1 MKKFIFA
8 SIAAL
13 AGLTACVKV
22 LPTDSDPGVQ
32 TAQLRATITPDNRC
46 TVELDGKTYQSVG
59 QVRGATL
66 PAFVGATNLGYHEV
80 ACWVGNV
87 DGSDGSISISFSG
100 NSFNKPFAVGSFLP
114 RYEAPSSTD
123 DHFAT
128 VTFQGSGYPG
138 RLFRTDD
145 SATGV
150 ITVESAANGDRTI
163 RVDVTATKLFL

>member
-1 MKKFIFA
+1 MKKVIA
-8 SIAAL
+8 SVAL
-13 AGLTACVKV
+13 FAGLTACVKV
-22 LPTDSDPGVQ
+22 LPTDTGSGVE
-32 TAQLRATITPDNRC
+32 TVQLRATITADNRC
-46 TVELDGKTYQSVG
+46 TVDVEGKTYQSTG

-80 ACWVGNV
+80 ACWVGNL

-114 RYEAPSSTD
+114 RYEAPAATD

-128 VTFQGSGYPG
+128 VTFQGSSFPG

-150 ITVESAANGDRTI
+150 ISVSGSPDGAKTI
-163 RVDVTATKLFL
+163 TVDVTARKLQL